1 MPTYDYKCSTCETSA
16 TLITGINEKLYIPVC
31 TKCQAEMKRDFGSPA
46 IKFKGKGFY
55 SNERR

>member
-1 MPTYDYKCSTCETSA
+1 MPTYDYKCSTCDTSA
-16 TLITGINEKLYIPVC
+16 TLITGIHEKLYIPIC